1 MQKSN
6 AVLNM
11 ITDVMITLLL
21 LLGLMALAIFFGW
34 VNHTLPFTPIQHI
47 LSFGVFLVMA
57 LGPIKGIIETWER

>member
-21 LLGLMALAIFFGW
+21 LLGLAATAIFFGW
-34 VNHTLPFTPIQHI
+34 VNHILPFTPMQHV
-47 LSFGVFLVMA
+47 LSLGLFLLLS